1 MTQSRRP
8 LFRAAASLAAVSALA
23 LCLAPGCR
31 QSGPSPTAEERSAA
45 PVRREAAPVRREAA
59 PVRREAAPTRQRE
72 DLSRLNQGPRS
83 ETVYITE
90 SGKKYHRLGCKY
102 LKSSRQAISRSK
114 ARASGHSACSVC
126 DP

>member
-8 LFRAAASLAAVSALA
+8 FLRAAASLAAASAIA

-31 QSGPSPTAEERSAA
+31 KSGPAPNTEERSTIPAQQ
-45 PVRREAAPVRREAA
+45 EAAPVRREAA
-59 PVRREAAPTRQRE
+59 PVRREALPTRKRE
-72 DLSRLNQGPRS
+72 DLSRLNHGSRS

-114 ARASGHSACSVC
+114 ARASGHSACTVC